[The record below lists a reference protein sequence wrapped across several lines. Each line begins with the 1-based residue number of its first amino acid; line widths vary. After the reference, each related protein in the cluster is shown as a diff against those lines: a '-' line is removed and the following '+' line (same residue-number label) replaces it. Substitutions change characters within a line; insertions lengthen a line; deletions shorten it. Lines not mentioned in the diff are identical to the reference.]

1 MQKKSV
7 FEEENRPNAP
17 KPLNFQEKL
26 NIFLIS
32 I

>member
-17 KPLNFQEKL
+17 KPLNFQKKL